1 MIRLATPADLSQAA
15 DIYEEIL
22 DREAQGPVYTNWQRG
37 KYPTIDTARQ
47 ALEAGTFYVGEE
59 NGVLWGVVNLNSV
72 QLPEYGAIPWTI
84 PAAAEEVGVI
94 HTLCIR
100 PSCSGR
106 GYARQMVAFCE
117 AEARRQ
123 GRTVIRLDTWEGNLP
138 ANRLYPSWAT
148 ATPERRSSSSWALC
162 GRISTATKRPSESI
176 ETQGLF
182 SSANRGL
189 TDFHSPVGGLR
200 AGCLLV

>member
-1 MIRLATPADLSQAA
+1 M
-15 DIYEEIL
+15 
-22 DREAQGPVYTNWQRG
+22 
-37 KYPTIDTARQ
+37 
-47 ALEAGTFYVGEE
+47 GEE

-138 ANRLYPSWAT
+138 AQPPVPLPGLPLRR
-148 ATPERRSSSSWALC
+148 ERRSSSSWALC
-162 GRISTATKRPSESI
+162 GRISTATKKSSESLGA
-176 ETQGLF
+176 QPVPP
-182 SSANRGL
+182 SCL
-189 TDFHSPVGGLR
+189 TVG
-200 AGCLLV
+200 

>member
-123 GRTVIRLDTWEGNLP
+123 GPYRHPAGHLGGEPARQPPVPLPGLPLRRNGGVLLHGLCAGESQLLRKGPLNPLRRKGFSPLLTVG
-138 ANRLYPSWAT
+138 
-148 ATPERRSSSSWALC
+148 
-162 GRISTATKRPSESI
+162 
-176 ETQGLF
+176 
-182 SSANRGL
+182 
-189 TDFHSPVGGLR
+189 
-200 AGCLLV
+200 

>member
-138 ANRLYPSWAT
+138 ANRLYGGVLLHGLCAGESQLLRKGPLN
-148 ATPERRSSSSWALC
+148 PLRRK
-162 GRISTATKRPSESI
+162 G
-176 ETQGLF
+176 F
-182 SSANRGL
+182 SPLL
-189 TDFHSPVGGLR
+189 TVG
-200 AGCLLV
+200 

>member
-1 MIRLATPADLSQAA
+1 MIRKAQETDLPAVAA
-15 DIYEEIL
+15 IYEAIL
-22 DREAQGPVYTNWQRG
+22 DGEERGPVYTNWQRG

-106 GYARQMVAFCE
+106 GYAQQMVAFCE

-138 ANRLYPSWAT
+138 ANGLYT
-148 ATPERRSSSSWALC
+148 TL
-162 GRISTATKRPSESI
+162 G
-176 ETQGLF
+176 
-182 SSANRGL
+182 
-189 TDFHSPVGGLR
+189 FHR
-200 AGCLLV
+200 AGATEFFFQGFIHEVLNCYEKAL

>member
-1 MIRLATPADLSQAA
+1 M
-15 DIYEEIL
+15 
-22 DREAQGPVYTNWQRG
+22 
-37 KYPTIDTARQ
+37 
-47 ALEAGTFYVGEE
+47 
-59 NGVLWGVVNLNSV
+59 NLNSV

-138 ANRLYPSWAT
+138 ANRLYPSLGYRYAGT
-148 ATPERRSSSSWALC
+148 AEFFFMGFVRENLNCYEKA
-162 GRISTATKRPSESI
+162 SESI

-189 TDFHSPVGGLR
+189 TDFHSPVGGLG

>member
-72 QLPEYGAIPWTI
+72 HPRRCG
-84 PAAAEEVGVI
+84 G
-94 HTLCIR
+94 
-100 PSCSGR
+100 GR
-106 GYARQMVAFCE
+106 G
-117 AEARRQ
+117 
-123 GRTVIRLDTWEGNLP
+123 DP
-138 ANRLYPSWAT
+138 YPVHPS
-148 ATPERRSSSSWALC
+148 LLL
-162 GRISTATKRPSESI
+162 RPGI
-176 ETQGLF
+176 CP
-182 SSANRGL
+182 
-189 TDFHSPVGGLR
+189 TDGGL
-200 AGCLLV
+200 L

>member
-59 NGVLWGVVNLNSV
+59 NGVLWGVVNLNGV
-72 QLPEYGAIPWTI
+72 QLPENGAIPWTI

-123 GRTVIRLDTWEGNLP
+123 GRTGWTPGRGTCP
-138 ANRLYPSWAT
+138 PTACTPPWAT

>member
-1 MIRLATPADLSQAA
+1 MKRSLKNDKMKTYAEINEKIKKGTAVVLTAEEVSELSKTLSPKEIAEKVDVVTTATFGAMCSSGAFLNFGHSNPPIRMEKIEL
-15 DIYEEIL
+15 
-22 DREAQGPVYTNWQRG
+22 
-37 KYPTIDTARQ
+37 
-47 ALEAGTFYVGEE
+47 

-138 ANRLYPSWAT
+138 ANRLYPSLGYRYAGT
-148 ATPERRSSSSWALC
+148 AEFFFMGFVRENLNCYEKAL
-162 GRISTATKRPSESI
+162 
-176 ETQGLF
+176 
-182 SSANRGL
+182 
-189 TDFHSPVGGLR
+189 
-200 AGCLLV
+200 

>member
-106 GYARQMVAFCE
+106 GYARH
-117 AEARRQ
+117 
-123 GRTVIRLDTWEGNLP
+123 IRLDTWEGNLP
-138 ANRLYPSWAT
+138 ANRLYPSLGYRYAGT
-148 ATPERRSSSSWALC
+148 AEFFFMGFVRENLNCYEKAL
-162 GRISTATKRPSESI
+162 
-176 ETQGLF
+176 
-182 SSANRGL
+182 
-189 TDFHSPVGGLR
+189 
-200 AGCLLV
+200 